1 MITDVIWQAN
11 VAAFLARVALKQRDL
26 VKVGEIERALRIERL
41 LIDWQICRAT
51 YALKKESQL

>member
-26 VKVGEIERALRIERL
+26 VKAGEINKALRIEQL
-41 LIDWQICRAT
+41 LNQWQVCRAL
-51 YALKKESQL
+51 YDLKKESQL